1 MPCFNLSFTCP
12 VFHILRRLTSMRRIK
27 TTARNLALM
36 SVMLCATFVMV
47 AFNSPLILVKAV
59 VRTFLRFLMQ

>member
-1 MPCFNLSFTCP
+1 M
-12 VFHILRRLTSMRRIK
+12 
-27 TTARNLALM
+27 TARNLALM

-47 AFNSPLILVKAV
+47 VLNSPLILVKVV